1 MRKKFNSNHKNM
13 RIRTLEWKDNSVVII
28 DQTLLPGKLKYIRI
42 KDVKT
47 LWQAIKELKVRGA
60 PALGAAAA
68 FGVYLGVKDSQVTD
82 PRKFLRLVKDTSEY
96 LASSRPTAVNLFWG
110 LTRMSGAAESCVGG
124 SVVFMKER
132 LFQEACAVI
141 EEDRAACRNIGKF
154 GAKLIRDGDALL
166 TVCNAGILATIDY
179 GTALGVMYRA
189 KEEGRRFKVYACETR
204 PLLQGAR
211 LTSWELSRQGID
223 VTLIC
228 DNMAASLM
236 RQGHISK
243 VIAGADRIALN
254 GDAANKIGTY
264 SLAVLCRY
272 HQVPFYMAAPVSSFD
287 PQIASG
293 RQIPV
298 EERAAI
304 EITDMFFKRRIAPL
318 GVKVYNPAFDV
329 TPHELITAF
338 ITDKGIIRAPYRG
351 KISRLST
358 VHCP

>member
-1 MRKKFNSNHKNM
+1 MN
-13 RIRTLEWKDNSVVII
+13 IRTLEWKNNAVVII
-28 DQTLLPGKLKYIRI
+28 DQTLLPGKLKYLHI
-42 KDVKT
+42 KDIKT

-68 FGVYLGVKDSQVTD
+68 FGVYLGVKDAQVTD
-82 PRKFLRLVKDTSEY
+82 PRKFLRLVKDTSVY
-96 LASSRPTAVNLFWG
+96 LGSSRPTAVNLFWG
-110 LTRMSGAAESCVGG
+110 LTRMRRAAESCAGETVD
-124 SVVFMKER
+124 FMKER
-132 LFQEACAVI
+132 LLQEACAVV
-141 EEDRAACRNIGKF
+141 EEDRSACRNIGKF
-154 GAKLIRDGDALL
+154 GAKLIRDGDVLL

-211 LTSWELSRQGID
+211 LTSWELSSQGVD

-236 RQGHISK
+236 RQGRISK

-287 PQIASG
+287 PQITGG

-298 EERAAI
+298 EERAAT

-338 ITDKGIIRAPYRG
+338 ITDKGIIREPNRQ
-351 KISRLST
+351 KINQLLMDDSR
-358 VHCP
+358 